1 MRESGQR
8 QRLAAILAADVVGYS
23 RLMEG
28 DERATVE
35 SLEAA
40 RAVFRAEVK
49 ANGGR
54 VVDTSGDSV
63 LALFDSAAGAVV
75 AALAVQRTLEDA
87 SAGLPEE
94 RRMRFRIGV
103 HLGDVISSDDGTV
116 YGDGVNI
123 GARLQAAAEP
133 GGVLVSEAVRGAVKG
148 RLAAVFEDRGV
159 QTVKNIS
166 EPIRAW
172 TVRLA
177 ARPVDPAPGATA
189 PASVATVAAAPPRRS
204 RRALALAAV
213 LLLGAAALV
222 IWWLRPAPVS
232 PRAGAFPASTPA
244 VATSPVVSGKAS
256 IAVLP
261 FDNMSGDAEQAYFA
275 DGITEDLITDL
286 SKVGGL
292 FVIARNSTFAYKGKA
307 HDVREIAQALGVRY
321 LLEGSVRKS
330 GSEIRVN
337 TQLIDATTGGHIWA
351 DRYDG
356 DLKNIFGLQD
366 TVTRNVVKALA
377 VELTKNDSDRVST
390 RGTRNAEAYDVFLK
404 GWERYQRRTPEDF
417 RAAIVDFKKAVELDP
432 NYGRGYAA
440 LAAIDWESF
449 TRFWGPAVQLGPRNE
464 DALYGA
470 EQYLARA
477 MREPTPL
484 AHQVASAMQ
493 LQAQQHD
500 EALAEAKRSIESD
513 PNDANGYIALAGALS
528 FSGRPDQALEAVD
541 RAMRL
546 NPHYPSSYLYQRG
559 LAQFAA
565 GRGDET
571 VASLERAIA
580 MNADDYWSQRLL
592 LAAYGQVGR
601 DADARRLYASMK
613 SRKDARG
620 QWAYMDPL
628 TIKAVTYW
636 YPFTRS
642 SDVQRFSAGL
652 AKAGVPE

>member
-1 MRESGQR
+1 MREGVQR
-8 QRLAAILAADVVGYS
+8 QRLAAILAADAAGYS
-23 RLMEG
+23 RLMEA
-28 DERATVE
+28 DERATVA

-40 RAVFRAEVK
+40 RSVFLAEVD

-54 VVDTSGDSV
+54 VVDMAGDSI
-63 LALFDSAAGAVV
+63 LALFDSAAGAVS
-75 AALAVQRTLEDA
+75 AALSVQEALEV
-87 SAGLPEE
+87 AGLALPEH

-103 HLGDVISSDDGTV
+103 HLGDVIESADGTV

-133 GGVLVSEAVRGAVKG
+133 GGILVSEAVRGAVKG
-148 RLAAVFEDRGV
+148 RVAATFEDRGV
-159 QTVKNIS
+159 QSAKNIS
-166 EPIRAW
+166 EPIHAW
-172 TVRLA
+172 AVRLA
-177 ARPVDPAPGATA
+177 APPSLSSA
-189 PASVATVAAAPPRRS
+189 PAAVAGGVAARAASRRS
-204 RRALALAAV
+204 RPALVAAGALLLAA
-213 LLLGAAALV
+213 GAAV
-222 IWWLRPAPVS
+222 VFWPRTAPVS
-232 PRAGAFPASTPA
+232 PPAVDVSPASTTA
-244 VATSPVVSGKAS
+244 SASTADVSGKAS

-261 FDNMSGDAEQAYFA
+261 FDNMSGDPEQAYFA
-275 DGITEDLITDL
+275 DGITQDLITDL
-286 SKVGGL
+286 SKVSGL

-307 HDVREIAQALGVRY
+307 RDVREIAKALGVRY
-321 LLEGSVRKS
+321 VLEGSVRRS
-330 GSEIRVN
+330 GGDVRVN
-337 TQLIDATTGGHIWA
+337 AQLIDATTGGHVWA

-377 VELTKNDSDRVST
+377 IELTKNESDRVSA
-390 RGTRNAEAYDVFLK
+390 RGTRNVEAYDVFLK
-404 GWERYQRRTPEDF
+404 GWEHYQRQTPEAF
-417 RAAIVDFKKAVELDP
+417 RAAIVDFKRAVELDS
-432 NYGRGYAA
+432 NYGRAYAA

-449 TRFWGPAVQLGPRNE
+449 TRFWGPSVQLGPRNE

-470 EQYLARA
+470 EQYLAKA

-493 LQAQQHD
+493 LQAQRHD
-500 EALAEAKRSIESD
+500 EAIAEAKLSIESD

-528 FSGRPDQALEAVD
+528 FSGRPDEALEGVD

-565 GRGDET
+565 NRAGET
-571 VASLERAIA
+571 VVSLEQAIA
-580 MNADDYWSQRLL
+580 MSPDDHWSQRLL

-601 DADARRLYASMK
+601 DADARRLYAAMK
-613 SRKDARG
+613 SKDQRG
-620 QWAYMDPL
+620 VWAYMDPL

-636 YPFTRS
+636 YPFTKPG
-642 SDVQRFSAGL
+642 DAQRFSAGL

>member
-1 MRESGQR
+1 MRESVQR
-8 QRLAAILAADVVGYS
+8 QRLAAILAADVAGYS
-23 RLMEG
+23 RMMEA

-35 SLEAA
+35 ALEAA

-75 AALAVQRTLEDA
+75 AALSVQRTLEDA
-87 SAGLPEE
+87 SLLLPQH

-103 HLGDVISSDDGTV
+103 HLGDVIQSDDGTV

-148 RLAAVFEDRGV
+148 RVAAIFEDRGM

-166 EPIRAW
+166 DPIHAW

-177 ARPVDPAPGATA
+177 TPPVAA
-189 PASVATVAAAPPRRS
+189 AAAPPGRS
-204 RRALALAAV
+204 RRAFAAAAV
-213 LLLGAAALV
+213 LLLLVAAALAL
-222 IWWLRPAPVS
+222 WLRPAPVS
-232 PRAGAFPASTPA
+232 PRALGASPPSTRPS
-244 VATSPVVSGKAS
+244 ATSADVPGKAS
-256 IAVLP
+256 IAVMP

-307 HDVREIAQALGVRY
+307 RDVREIAQALGVRY
-321 LLEGSVRKS
+321 VLEGSVRKS
-330 GSEIRVN
+330 GADIRVN
-337 TQLIDATTGGHIWA
+337 AQLIDAKSGGHVWA

-356 DLKNIFGLQD
+356 DLTNIFGLQD
-366 TVTRNVVKALA
+366 TVTRSVVRALS
-377 VELTKNDSDRVST
+377 VELTKDESDRVSM
-390 RGTRNAEAYDVFLK
+390 RGTRNVEAYDVFLK
-404 GWERYQRRTPEDF
+404 GWERYQRRTPQDF

-432 NYGRGYAA
+432 NYGRAYAA

-449 TRFWGPAVQLGPRNE
+449 TRFWAQPVQLGPRNE

-470 EQYLARA
+470 EQYLAKA

-500 EALAEAKRSIESD
+500 EAIAEAKRSIDSD

-528 FSGRPDQALEAVD
+528 FSGRPAEALEAVD

-559 LAQFAA
+559 LAQFAGDRA
-565 GRGDET
+565 DET
-571 VASLERAIA
+571 VVTLEQALA
-580 MNADDYWSQRLL
+580 MNPEDYWSQRLL
-592 LAAYGQVGR
+592 LAAYGRVGR
-601 DADARRLYASMK
+601 DADARRLFAAMK
-613 SRKDARG
+613 GKDRRG
-620 QWAYMDPL
+620 EWAFLDPL

-636 YPFTRS
+636 YPFTKPA
-642 SDVQRFSAGL
+642 DVQRFSAGL